1 MSTWKTTRTT
11 RCHLSRDTK
20 GLPTNPRSPY
30 HLESRC
36 PDSKDSSEVAK
47 ILLAGGTARARG
59 ELILHEA
66 CQATELVHAPW
77 PEARV
82 VVVEEDK
89 GSLHRIRGAIELLV
103 PGAHLRG
110 LVLLDLLEFRD
121 LAVPDH
127 PQVHL
132 IRRHLARSA
141 QVLILRP
148 HHRDV
153 PIPQQLV
160 D

>member
-30 HLESRC
+30 HLESRY
-36 PDSKDSSEVAK
+36 PDSQDSSEIAK
-47 ILLAGGTARARG
+47 ILLAGGTARARR

-66 CQATELVHAPW
+66 REPSELVHAPR

-82 VVVEEDK
+82 VVVEEDE
-89 GSLHRIRGAIELLV
+89 GSLHRVRGAVELLV
-103 PGAHLRG
+103 PSAHLRG
-110 LVLLDLLEFRD
+110 LVLLDFLEFCD

-127 PQVHL
+127 P
-132 IRRHLARSA
+132 
-141 QVLILRP
+141 
-148 HHRDV
+148 
-153 PIPQQLV
+153 
-160 D
+160 